1 MPLSYT
7 DLILSA
13 VNNAL
18 HGVPPEQSAALDASS
33 LADSLFPVVAQA
45 VSEAAA
51 TDEFKRSLLRRPKSV
66 TLAAGIATLT
76 DDVLTRYIADATLI
90 DPASLTKK
98 YAWRDYPDF
107 ARRGDRR
114 LGVFSLQGVSLLV
127 IEPNAGLTIPLV
139 ATGARTLTVPCCVVK
154 PAAAT
159 DDVDCPDSILSD
171 LDEALADTL
180 RGEIARIAG
189 ARA

>member
-1 MPLSYT
+1 MTYYDLLLS
-7 DLILSA
+7 S
-13 VNNAL
+13 VNNAQ
-18 HGVPPEQSAALDASS
+18 HGMTAEQAAAVNDAIG

-51 TDEFKRSLLRRPKSV
+51 TDENKRSLLRRPKSV

-76 DDVLTRYIADATLI
+76 DDVLTKYIVDATLI

-107 ARRGDRR
+107 VRRGDRR

-127 IEPNAGLTIPLV
+127 IEPNAGFAVPLV
-139 ATGARTLTVPCCVVK
+139 ATGARTLTIPCCVVK
-154 PAAAT
+154 PAAHT
-159 DDVDCPDSILSD
+159 DDVDCPDAILSD
-171 LDEALADTL
+171 LDEALSDTL
-180 RGEIARIAG
+180 RGEIARVAG